1 METIFS
7 PSSKAPKPPS
17 SALNASSRSLSS
29 PVPHTP
35 SKPTLRITLK
45 ATLAAIN
52 SADHTNASQ
61 SLTSHLLAS
70 DLYRSA
76 TTILAYAALPTEI
89 SLDPF
94 ITHALADGKHIYI
107 PAINWDA
114 KSMSPAQINNL
125 DTDLE
130 IGRYGVRAPTPS
142 CLLVEPSDIDLILI
156 PGLAF
161 DHDFNR
167 LGRGAGF
174 YDRLIESLPSPRPPL
189 VGVCFVCQIV
199 DAVPTE
205 PHDHPMD
212 RVITEI
218 GELKTQ

>member
-1 METIFS
+1 MPPPI
-7 PSSKAPKPPS
+7 PKS
-17 SALNASSRSLSS
+17 
-29 PVPHTP
+29 
-35 SKPTLRITLK
+35 TLRTTIK
-45 ATLAAIN
+45 GILAAIIP
-52 SADHTNASQ
+52 ADRNNAAQ

-76 TTILAYAALPTEI
+76 DTILAYAALPTEI

-94 ITHALADGKHIYI
+94 ITHALADGKRLCI
-107 PAINWDA
+107 PAINWDD
-114 KSMSPAQINNL
+114 KSMSPAQIDNL

-130 IGRYGVRAPTPS
+130 IGRYGVRAPLPR
-142 CLLVEPSDIDLILI
+142 CPLVEPSDIDLILI

-161 DHDFNR
+161 DRSCNR

-174 YDRLIESLPSPRPPL
+174 YDRLIESLKAPRPPL
-189 VGVCFVCQIV
+189 VGVCFACQIV